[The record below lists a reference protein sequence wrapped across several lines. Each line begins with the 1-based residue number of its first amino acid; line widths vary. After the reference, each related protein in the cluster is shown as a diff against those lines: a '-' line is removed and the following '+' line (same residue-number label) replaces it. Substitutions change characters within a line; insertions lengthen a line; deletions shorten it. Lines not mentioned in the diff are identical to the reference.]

1 VRDTASMQRNAELR
15 SILDRF
21 AGARIAV
28 VGDLVADEYLY
39 GETERVSREAPV
51 LIVRYESSDLKPG
64 CGANAVA
71 NLCALG
77 ARVLPVGLVGDDA
90 TGARLRQLLEEAG
103 ADISGVL
110 SMPGVSTATKTR
122 VLAGGKNTR
131 RQQMLRIDRDGP
143 GAPPAALLAR
153 LLRAVKEAA
162 RNADAVMVSDYGA
175 GLLSPPVVEAVLGLA
190 RQGHVVCADS
200 RYGLSQYRGVTQ
212 AKPNEVELEQ
222 LAGRPLGGD
231 LGAIEE
237 AGRELLRSLSASSLL
252 ITRGRAG
259 MLLLRPGA
267 PAAALPVHGSAT
279 AVDVTG
285 AGDTVMAA
293 NTLGIACGAD
303 PVQAARLANVA
314 GSLVVQKPGT
324 ATVSAGELRKEL
336 LRAAI
341 AGPELLERSP
351 AFRAG
356 AQEPARR
363 RRARR

>member
-1 VRDTASMQRNAELR
+1 MQRNAELR
-15 SILDRF
+15 ALLDRF

-77 ARVLPVGLVGDDA
+77 ARASAIGLVGDDA
-90 TGARLRQLLEEAG
+90 IGARLRQLLEAAG
-103 ADISGVL
+103 ADVSFVT
-110 SMPGVSTATKTR
+110 SVPGVSTATKTR

-131 RQQMLRIDRDGP
+131 RQQMLRVDRDGP
-143 GAPPAALLAR
+143 GTPPAALLSR
-153 LLRAVKEAA
+153 VLRSIKEAA

-175 GLLSPPVVEAVLGLA
+175 GLLSAPVIEAVVGLA
-190 RQGHVVCADS
+190 KAGQVVCADS

-237 AGRELLRSLSASSLL
+237 AGRELLRSLAVTSLL
-252 ITRGRAG
+252 VTRGRAG

-303 PVQAARLANVA
+303 PLQAARLANVA

-324 ATVSAGELRKEL
+324 ATVSAAEVRKEL
-336 LRAAI
+336 LRAAV
-341 AGPELLERSP
+341 AAPDLLERSP
-351 AFRAG
+351 TFRAG

-363 RRARR
+363 RRVRR

>member
-1 VRDTASMQRNAELR
+1 
-15 SILDRF
+15 
-21 AGARIAV
+21 
-28 VGDLVADEYLY
+28 
-39 GETERVSREAPV
+39 
-51 LIVRYESSDLKPG
+51 
-64 CGANAVA
+64 
-71 NLCALG
+71 
-77 ARVLPVGLVGDDA
+77 
-90 TGARLRQLLEEAG
+90 
-103 ADISGVL
+103 
-110 SMPGVSTATKTR
+110 
-122 VLAGGKNTR
+122 
-131 RQQMLRIDRDGP
+131 
-143 GAPPAALLAR
+143 
-153 LLRAVKEAA
+153 
-162 RNADAVMVSDYGA
+162 
-175 GLLSPPVVEAVLGLA
+175 VLGLA

>member
-1 VRDTASMQRNAELR
+1 MRDTASMQRNADLR
-15 SILDRF
+15 SLLERF
-21 AGARIAV
+21 EGARIAV
-28 VGDLVADEYLY
+28 VGDLVADEYLF
-39 GETERVSREAPV
+39 GETERISREAPV

-77 ARVLPVGLVGDDA
+77 ARVAPVGLVGDDP
-90 TGARLRQLLEEAG
+90 TGARLRRLLEEAG
-103 ADISGVL
+103 ADVSGVL
-110 SMPGVSTATKTR
+110 AAPGVPTATKTR

-143 GAPPAALLAR
+143 GAPPASLLAR
-153 LLRAVKEAA
+153 VLRAVKEAA
-162 RNADAVMVSDYGA
+162 RDADAVMVSDYGA

-190 RQGHVVCADS
+190 QAGKVVCADS
-200 RYGLSQYRGVTQ
+200 RFALAQYRGVTQ

-222 LAGRPLGGD
+222 LAGRQFGGD
-231 LGAIEE
+231 LDAIEE
-237 AGRELLRSLSASSLL
+237 AGRELLRSLRAKSLL
-252 ITRGRAG
+252 VTRGRAG

-314 GSLVVQKPGT
+314 GALVVQKPGT
-324 ATVSAGELRKEL
+324 ATVTAAELRKEL
-336 LRAAI
+336 LRATV
-341 AGPELLERSP
+341 AGPELLE
-351 AFRAG
+351 A

>member
-1 VRDTASMQRNAELR
+1 MNEDLEQL
-15 SILDRF
+15 LDRF

>member
-1 VRDTASMQRNAELR
+1 MQRNAELR
-15 SILDRF
+15 SLLDRF
-21 AGARIAV
+21 EGARIAV

-51 LIVRYESSDLKPG
+51 LIVRYESSDVKAG

-90 TGARLRQLLEEAG
+90 TGTRLRQLLAEAG
-103 ADISGVL
+103 ADVSSVIAV
-110 SMPGVSTATKTR
+110 PGVPTATKTR

-153 LLRAVKEAA
+153 VLHALREAA
-162 RNADAVMVSDYGA
+162 RNADALMVSDYGA
-175 GLLSPPVVEAVLGLA
+175 GLLCPPVIEAVLGLA
-190 RQGHVVCADS
+190 KAGKIVCADS

-231 LGAIEE
+231 LAGIEE
-237 AGRELLRSLSASSLL
+237 AGSELLRSLAASSLL
-252 ITRGRAG
+252 V
-259 MLLLRPGA
+259 A

-303 PVQAARLANVA
+303 PLQAARLANVA
-314 GSLVVQKPGT
+314 ASLVVQKPGT
-324 ATVSAGELRKEL
+324 ATVSAAELRKEL
-336 LRAAI
+336 LRATV

-351 AFRAG
+351 MASAG
-356 AQEPARR
+356 AQEPGRR

>member
-1 VRDTASMQRNAELR
+1 MRDTASMQRNAELR

>member
-1 VRDTASMQRNAELR
+1 VRDTASMQRNADLR
-15 SILDRF
+15 SLLDRF
-21 AGARIAV
+21 QGARIAV
-28 VGDLVADEYLY
+28 IGDLVADEYLY
-39 GETERVSREAPV
+39 GETDRVSREAPV

-77 ARVLPVGLVGDDA
+77 ARVLPVGLVGEDRI
-90 TGARLRQLLEEAG
+90 GERLRGLLERAG
-103 ADISGVL
+103 ADVSGVIAAPDL
-110 SMPGVSTATKTR
+110 PTATKTR

-153 LLRAVKEAA
+153 VLGALRDAA
-162 RNADAVMVSDYGA
+162 RSADAVMVSDYGA
-175 GLLSPPVVEAVLGLA
+175 GLLSPPVIEAVLGFA
-190 RQGHVVCADS
+190 KAGKIVCADS
-200 RYGLSQYRGVTQ
+200 RYGLSRYRGVTQ

-237 AGRELLRSLSASSLL
+237 AGREVLESLSAGSLL
-252 ITRGRAG
+252 VTRGRAG
-259 MLLLRPGA
+259 MLLLRPGS

-303 PVQAARLANVA
+303 PLQAARLANVA
-314 GSLVVQKPGT
+314 AALVVQKPGT
-324 ATVSAGELRKEL
+324 ATVSAAELRKEL
-336 LRAAI
+336 MRATV
-341 AGPELLERSP
+341 AGPDLLERAP
-351 AFRAG
+351 AASAG
-356 AQEPARR
+356 AQEAARR

>member
-175 GLLSPPVVEAVLGLA
+175 GLFSPPVVEAVLGLA

>member
-267 PAAALPVHGSAT
+267 PAAALPVHGSST

>member
-1 VRDTASMQRNAELR
+1 
-15 SILDRF
+15 
-21 AGARIAV
+21 V

>member
-1 VRDTASMQRNAELR
+1 MQRNSELR

-51 LIVRYESSDLKPG
+51 LIVRYESNDLKPG

-110 SMPGVSTATKTR
+110 SVPGVSTATKTR

>member
-1 VRDTASMQRNAELR
+1 MQRNAELR

>member
-1 VRDTASMQRNAELR
+1 MQRNAELR

-175 GLLSPPVVEAVLGLA
+175 GLFSPPVVEAVLGLA

>member
-1 VRDTASMQRNAELR
+1 MRDTASMQRNAELR

-143 GAPPAALLAR
+143 GTPPAALLAR
-153 LLRAVKEAA
+153 VLRAIKEAA

-175 GLLSPPVVEAVLGLA
+175 GLFSPPMVEAVLGLA

>member
-1 VRDTASMQRNAELR
+1 MQRNAELR
-15 SILDRF
+15 SLLDRF
-21 AGARIAV
+21 EGARIAV

-39 GETERVSREAPV
+39 GETERISREAPV

-77 ARVLPVGLVGDDA
+77 ARVSPVGIIGDDA
-90 TGARLRQLLEEAG
+90 AGARLRDLLEEAG
-103 ADISGVL
+103 ADVSGIVVA
-110 SMPGVSTATKTR
+110 PGVSTATKTR

-143 GAPPAALLAR
+143 GAPPAALLAG
-153 LLRAVKEAA
+153 LLRALKEAA
-162 RNADAVMVSDYGA
+162 KEADALMVSDYGA
-175 GLLSPPVVEAVLGLA
+175 GLLSPPVVEAVLRLA
-190 RQGHVVCADS
+190 DSGKVVCADS
-200 RYGLSQYRGVTQ
+200 RYSLSQYRGVTQ

-222 LAGRPLGGD
+222 LAGRPFGGD
-231 LGAIEE
+231 LGAVEE
-237 AGRELLRSLSASSLL
+237 AGRDLLRSLRAKSLL
-252 ITRGRAG
+252 VTRGRAG

-267 PAAALPVHGSAT
+267 PAAALPAHGPLT

-293 NTLGIACGAD
+293 TTLGIACGAD

-324 ATVSAGELRKEL
+324 ATVGAAELRKEL
-336 LRAAI
+336 SRAEVAE
-341 AGPELLERSP
+341 ASLLEP
-351 AFRAG
+351 P
-356 AQEPARR
+356 QEGARR
-363 RRARR
+363 KRARR

>member
-1 VRDTASMQRNAELR
+1 MRDTASMQRNAELR

-175 GLLSPPVVEAVLGLA
+175 GLFSPPVVEAVLGLA

>member
-1 VRDTASMQRNAELR
+1 MQRNAELR

-110 SMPGVSTATKTR
+110 SVPGVSTATKTR

>member
-1 VRDTASMQRNAELR
+1 MQRNADLR
-15 SILDRF
+15 SLLSRF
-21 AGARIAV
+21 EGARIAV
-28 VGDLVADEYLY
+28 VGDLVADEYVY
-39 GETERVSREAPV
+39 GQTERISREAPV

-77 ARVLPVGLVGDDA
+77 ARVAPVGLVGDDA
-90 TGARLRQLLEEAG
+90 TGDRLRRLLEEAG
-103 ADISGVL
+103 ADVSFVL
-110 SMPGVSTATKTR
+110 AAPGLPTATKTR

-143 GAPPAALLAR
+143 GAVPASLLAKV
-153 LLRAVKEAA
+153 LRAVKEAA
-162 RNADAVMVSDYGA
+162 RDADAVMVSDYGT

-190 RQGHVVCADS
+190 QAGRVVCADS
-200 RYGLSQYRGVTQ
+200 RFSLAQYKGVTQ

-222 LAGRPLGGD
+222 IVGRPLNGD
-231 LGAIEE
+231 LAAVEE
-237 AGRELLRSLSASSLL
+237 AACEALRLLRAKSLL
-252 ITRGRAG
+252 VTRGRAG
-259 MLLLRPGA
+259 MLLVRPGA

-303 PVQAARLANVA
+303 PLQAARLANVA

-324 ATVSAGELRKEL
+324 ATVTVAELRQEL
-336 LRAAI
+336 LRTTV
-341 AGPELLERSP
+341 AGPELIEP
-351 AFRAG
+351 APA
-356 AQEPARR
+356 PARR
-363 RRARR
+363 PRARR